1 MKLLFYQYAERVYKD
16 TLGNYYTSGSFPPEV
31 WERYLCCCDKLIVLM
46 REGNEILTPEFA
58 KKNKQYIDTHK
69 IDLRLM
75 PDKYASVLS
84 YLERDLNY
92 KIDEVQTK
100 AVSECDAAIIRGASS
115 DIIKKLVRANKP
127 YLIEVVGCTWDALRN
142 HGWKGKLMALP
153 SFFCARKEIKRAPWV
168 LYVTEKF
175 LQRRYPTKGK
185 SCACSDVVIEA
196 QPEEVL
202 IDRLK
207 KIDDLKGKIV
217 IGTVGAVNVSY
228 KGQRYI
234 IEAISC
240 LKKRGD
246 TRFIYQLAGGG
257 EQIALKE
264 LAEKMDISDQVQFLG
279 SLPHEQIFQWLKQ
292 IDIYVQ
298 PSLLEGLPR
307 SVIEAMSMGLPIYA
321 SAVGGMSELL
331 PEQVL
336 FPKKNVKKISK
347 ILSELKQN
355 ELRKH
360 AIENFNNAKR
370 YMPDRLNAQ
379 RTFFYQQFMKD
390 TGNSGENR

>member
-58 KKNKQYIDTHK
+58 KKNKQYIDTNK

-75 PDKYASVLS
+75 PDKYASILS
-84 YLERDLNY
+84 YLDRDLIH

-100 AVSECDAAIIRGASS
+100 AVRECDAAIIRGASS
-115 DIIKKLVRANKP
+115 DIIKKLVRANKT
-127 YLIEVVGCTWDALRN
+127 YLIEVVGCTWDALWN

-153 SFFCARKEIKRAPWV
+153 SLFCARKEIKHAPWV

-234 IEAISC
+234 IEAISR
-240 LKKRGD
+240 LKKKGD

-257 EQIALKE
+257 EQTALKK
-264 LAEKMDISDQVQFLG
+264 LAEKMDVSNQVQFLG

-298 PSLLEGLPR
+298 PSLQEGLPR

-355 ELRKH
+355 ELRKR
-360 AIENFNNAKR
+360 AIENFNNVKR
-370 YMPDRLNAQ
+370 YMPDRLNAE
-379 RTFFYQQFMKD
+379 RTAFYQQFIKCV
-390 TGNSGENR
+390 GKSGENR